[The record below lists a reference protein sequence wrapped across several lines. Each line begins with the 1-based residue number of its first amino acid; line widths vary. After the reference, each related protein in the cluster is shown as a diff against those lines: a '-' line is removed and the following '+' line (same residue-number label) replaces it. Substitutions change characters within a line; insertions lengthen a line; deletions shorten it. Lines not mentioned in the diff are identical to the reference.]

1 MGYSSFLR
9 LPRSAKELPTAADLP
24 RLASLLGPEWRAL
37 LADELRKPYFKQL
50 DAYVTNELQGK
61 TAIFPPEDVIF
72 RWVTG
77 ACALPRHVCKL
88 WMHACRLSCA
98 GARLTPSLVAAPS
111 ALNATPLASVRVVIL
126 GQDPYHSPGQAMGLS
141 FSVPPGVPLPSS
153 LRNIFKELREDLG
166 CTPPAS
172 GDLSKV
178 GRKKVGAM
186 THKLATQAHAA
197 DVLTPR
203 ARIQCC
209 SGASRGCCSSTR
221 C

>member
-1 MGYSSFLR
+1 M
-9 LPRSAKELPTAADLP
+9 
-24 RLASLLGPEWRAL
+24 
-37 LADELRKPYFKQL
+37 
-50 DAYVTNELQGK
+50 
-61 TAIFPPEDVIF
+61 
-72 RWVTG
+72 
-77 ACALPRHVCKL
+77 PRHAYKVR
-88 WMHACRLSCA
+88 MRACRLSSL
-98 GARLTPSLVAAPS
+98 GAQPTPPPVSERS
-111 ALNATPLASVRVVIL
+111 ALNATPLASVRIVIL

-186 THKLATQAHAA
+186 THKLASQAHAA
-197 DVLTPR
+197 VTPTLR
-203 ARIQCC
+203 VRIQYC